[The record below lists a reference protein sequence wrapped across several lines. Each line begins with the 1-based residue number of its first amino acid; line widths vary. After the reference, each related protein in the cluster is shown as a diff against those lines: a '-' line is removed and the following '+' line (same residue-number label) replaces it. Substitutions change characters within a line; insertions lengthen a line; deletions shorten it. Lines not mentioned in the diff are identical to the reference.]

1 MGEPTEV
8 RDLESLHGN
17 STVVRTTHD
26 HDKSIVSFKNK
37 YSLVDTS
44 GHAISEPFEDD
55 LQQISIYRKMVTYGF
70 GACHTLVSLIVFGY
84 AIFRFYIYSCYR
96 QFTALTIADLKQETF
111 PISDFHLHRLVQSC
125 EHEYGGTGVQHGIS
139 CRPSTQQILE
149 TCEHVPP
156 LQPRPTAFTHV
167 VNEMFASEIEGAK
180 CFEGLCEFR
189 SKLVEWDHTIAFGCI
204 LLVLATFFLRCILN
218 ECIRSKKAGIQR
230 LRAQELKT
238 SRQKQTGYP
247 LLEED

>member
-96 QFTALTIADLKQETF
+96 QFTALTIADLKHETF
-111 PISDFHLHRLVQSC
+111 PISDYHLHKIVQSC
-125 EHEYGGTGVQHGIS
+125 EHTYGGTGIEGGIS
-139 CRPSTQQILE
+139 CRPSTGQILQ
-149 TCEHVPP
+149 TCDHVPP
-156 LQPRPTAFTHV
+156 QQPRP
-167 VNEMFASEIEGAK
+167 
-180 CFEGLCEFR
+180 
-189 SKLVEWDHTIAFGCI
+189 
-204 LLVLATFFLRCILN
+204 
-218 ECIRSKKAGIQR
+218 
-230 LRAQELKT
+230 
-238 SRQKQTGYP
+238 
-247 LLEED
+247 